1 MRLLR
6 LAALSA
12 LPLILPAPGHAQAA
26 PDRDAIL
33 AVTRRLFDGM
43 RAGDSAMVRSTFH
56 PKVFLASAFVR
67 QGTPTVQVDDGP
79 DGFVKAVGT
88 PHAEV
93 WDERVANEVI
103 HQDGTL
109 ASVWMDYTF
118 YLGGKKSHCGVDAFF
133 VAKDGGEWKIIS
145 LTDTRRREGC
155 PDL

>member
-1 MRLLR
+1 MTLIRRAALLAGLLL
-6 LAALSA
+6 LAA
-12 LPLILPAPGHAQAA
+12 PLAAQEA

-56 PKVFLASAFVR
+56 PKLFLASSFMR
-67 QGTPTVQVDDGP
+67 QGTATIEVDDGP

-93 WDERVANEVI
+93 WDERVAHELVY
-103 HQDGTL
+103 QDGTL
-109 ASVWMDYTF
+109 AAVWMEYTF
-118 YLGGKKSHCGVDAFF
+118 YLGNRKSHCGVDAFLI
-133 VAKDGGEWKIIS
+133 AREGTEWKIIS
-145 LTDTRRREGC
+145 LADTRRRDGC